1 MNKNQNTVCLS
12 HREDPDGV
20 VSAVLFKNL
29 FDSDIYLA
37 DYTNIISQLEKIS
50 QLENLTWNQT

>member
-29 FDSDIYLA
+29 FELTYPYQFIF
-37 DYTNIISQLEKIS
+37 QLLIKQI
-50 QLENLTWNQT
+50 LTLKFKNMK